1 MSAHSPTTDP
11 RPASD
16 VSTGVGLSGLAGLLL
31 WIAVCRNW
39 PQISEMLSFPGPRWV
54 LSGPYAALT
63 AVLFS
68 TTPMVLYSLLID
80 KVHLR
85 PSTGIDWKNARPV
98 GDILDISITK
108 LAGLWATWGLIAAVY
123 CIARYYWRGQYLFSM
138 EVLGTLA
145 TPLFVL
151 SIPYVVWLDRVLVNP
166 RDGAWHFGAFLIG
179 RERFDLAEIK
189 HHWRAWIV
197 KGFFC
202 AFMISI
208 LPFGFRGI
216 VTLDLAAIAGNPAQ
230 LATWLTELL
239 FVIDVQIAMVGYLV
253 TMKPL
258 DAQIR
263 TANPYL
269 GGWVAALICYPPF
282 ILMGDGGPLNY
293 HPNTGDWAMW
303 LGDWPV
309 LMWYLG
315 CAAGITDG
323 DLCLGHRRL
332 RTALFQSHLSRRADQ
347 RTLCLHPAPGLCFEE
362 PVLVVRDD
370 AVHRNQRLAGRFRAQ
385 HRVARPRQPGLL
397 LASQNRREASAC
409 RGPQIRRLQRLDAEE
424 RGHHARIIDARG
436 LPVLATARLFGTGE
450 PGSGP
455 IAECPTRAGCQQW
468 RLRRPPRA
476 RPEHS
481 RKICAIGLWPRSMA
495 A

>member
-1 MSAHSPTTDP
+1 MAKPMSAHSPTADP

-16 VSTGVGLSGLAGLLL
+16 VSAGVGLSGLAGLLL
-31 WIAVCRNW
+31 WIVVCRNW
-39 PQISEMLSFPGPRWV
+39 PQVSELLSLPGPRWV

-68 TTPMVLYSLLID
+68 GTPMVLYSLLVD

-85 PSTGIDWKNARPV
+85 PSTGIDWKRARPV
-98 GDILDISITK
+98 GEILDVSITK
-108 LAGLWATWGLIAAVY
+108 LAGLWATWAVIAAVY

-138 EVLGTLA
+138 EVLGTFA
-145 TPLFVL
+145 APLFVL
-151 SIPYVVWLDRVLVNP
+151 SIPYVVWLDRVLINP
-166 RDGAWHFGAFLIG
+166 RDGAWHFGALLIG
-179 RERFDLAEIK
+179 REHFDLAEIK

-230 LATWLTELL
+230 IATWLTELL
-239 FVIDVQIAMVGYLV
+239 FVIDVQIAMVGYLM

-293 HPNTGDWAMW
+293 HPNTGDWTMW

-309 LMWYLG
+309 LMWVWGALLVFLTAIYSWATVAFGLRFSNLTYRGVLTGGPYAFTRHPAYVSKNLFWWCATMPFIATSGSLVDAVRNTALLALVSLVYYWRAKTEEKHLLAEDPKYGAYSAWMLRNAAITRGLSKLG
-315 CAAGITDG
+315 GA
-323 DLCLGHRRL
+323 LFSRRL
-332 RTALFQSHLSRRADQ
+332 
-347 RTLCLHPAPGLCFEE
+347 
-362 PVLVVRDD
+362 
-370 AVHRNQRLAGRFRAQ
+370 
-385 HRVARPRQPGLL
+385 
-397 LASQNRREASAC
+397 
-409 RGPQIRRLQRLDAEE
+409 
-424 RGHHARIIDARG
+424 
-436 LPVLATARLFGTGE
+436 
-450 PGSGP
+450 
-455 IAECPTRAGCQQW
+455 
-468 RLRRPPRA
+468 
-476 RPEHS
+476 
-481 RKICAIGLWPRSMA
+481 AIS
-495 A
+495 